1 MFRLDEDLSGFYAL
15 VQKDELSWCA
25 LGAGRMLRA
34 PTVFEDVVKTICSSY
49 EAFLHKSRA
58 VSGSG
63 NSTLAQATHC
73 YVRSLQTC
81 DYSLLPAD
89 KHSRPELAASGRAN
103 AYPPTAHR
111 ASVLIEVMPET
122 TEETPKGGEMGT
134 KVADVMTQRPRAV
147 TPQTPLNE
155 VAEVMETE
163 DVGAVPLVEGDR
175 LVGIV
180 TDRDIVVRAIAKGKD
195 PRGMPASEVSSRE
208 LLTVSP
214 DDDLSDALKV
224 MAQYQVRRL
233 AVTAEDDRL
242 VGVVSQADI
251 ALQGKDKDTGQVLE
265 GISRQPQG
273 PRTP

>member
-1 MFRLDEDLSGFYAL
+1 M
-15 VQKDELSWCA
+15 
-25 LGAGRMLRA
+25 
-34 PTVFEDVVKTICSSY
+34 
-49 EAFLHKSRA
+49 
-58 VSGSG
+58 GS
-63 NSTLAQATHC
+63 
-73 YVRSLQTC
+73 
-81 DYSLLPAD
+81 
-89 KHSRPELAASGRAN
+89 
-103 AYPPTAHR
+103 
-111 ASVLIEVMPET
+111 
-122 TEETPKGGEMGT
+122 

-147 TPQTPLNE
+147 TPQTPLSE
-155 VAEVMETE
+155 VTEVMETD

-214 DDDLSDALKV
+214 DDDLSDALKL

-242 VGVVSQADI
+242 VGVVSQADV
-251 ALQGKDKDTGQVLE
+251 ALQAKDKETGQLLE

>member
-1 MFRLDEDLSGFYAL
+1 
-15 VQKDELSWCA
+15 
-25 LGAGRMLRA
+25 
-34 PTVFEDVVKTICSSY
+34 
-49 EAFLHKSRA
+49 
-58 VSGSG
+58 
-63 NSTLAQATHC
+63 
-73 YVRSLQTC
+73 
-81 DYSLLPAD
+81 
-89 KHSRPELAASGRAN
+89 
-103 AYPPTAHR
+103 
-111 ASVLIEVMPET
+111 
-122 TEETPKGGEMGT
+122 MGP

-147 TPQTPLNE
+147 TPQTSLTE
-155 VAEVMETE
+155 VAEVMENE

-233 AVTAEDDRL
+233 AVTEDDRL
-242 VGVVSQADI
+242 VGVVSQADV
-251 ALQGKDKDTGQVLE
+251 ALQGKDKDTGEMVE